1 MRGPPAL
8 FIPHSASQRQ
18 TSVMILLVFVFALA
32 SCAAFCAGALAQPA
46 QQNQC
51 FSTAETRDKIAAHGL
66 TEPLRSIE
74 KAAAHFQAEALA
86 AKLCRRDDGFVYEI
100 SLLRRDGKIVRSL
113 YDAKTG
119 QIIETKAAK

>member
-1 MRGPPAL
+1 
-8 FIPHSASQRQ
+8 
-18 TSVMILLVFVFALA
+18 MILLIFSFVFA
-32 SCAAFCAGALAQPA
+32 SCLGFCVGAQAQPA

-66 TEPLRSIE
+66 SEPLRSIQ
-74 KAAAHFQAEALA
+74 KAAAHFQAEALG
-86 AKLCRRDDGFVYEI
+86 AKLCRRDDAFVYEI

-119 QIIETKAAK
+119 QIIESKPAKQRED